1 MASIAVSRTT
11 RSSLAL
17 PSEQRPTPP
26 AARRDDN
33 SSNDDVTKMGHVL
46 IVDDDPALR
55 QMMTEYFVN
64 PDHSASLGDSSS
76 LSTWIRFS
84 IHTGMDQ
91 VPLRREMAPFSD
103 PKCSSLGSRQF
114 AAPSPDLLQRP
125 RLRNSRRASGNLRN
139 SNVGVH
145 PPAAPFGGHRQRL
158 GHDHSGFDRVVFD

>member
-26 AARRDDN
+26 AAAARRDDN

-76 LSTWIRFS
+76 LSPWIRFS

-91 VPLRREMAPFSD
+91 VL
-103 PKCSSLGSRQF
+103 
-114 AAPSPDLLQRP
+114 
-125 RLRNSRRASGNLRN
+125 
-139 SNVGVH
+139 
-145 PPAAPFGGHRQRL
+145 
-158 GHDHSGFDRVVFD
+158 

>member
-1 MASIAVSRTT
+1 MASIAVSRRT

-26 AARRDDN
+26 TAASRRDDN

-76 LSTWIRFS
+76 LSTCIRFS
-84 IHTGMDQ
+84 RHRHGPST
-91 VPLRREMAPFSD
+91 LRRDMAPFRSEVQLIGLSRV
-103 PKCSSLGSRQF
+103 CCASASL
-114 AAPSPDLLQRP
+114 
-125 RLRNSRRASGNLRN
+125 
-139 SNVGVH
+139 
-145 PPAAPFGGHRQRL
+145 
-158 GHDHSGFDRVVFD
+158 